1 MAALN
6 GAVPKAEEVAV
17 TQADEALTT
26 VDVVKILRPSVVH
39 ISTESL
45 AMGMFN
51 QPVPQQ
57 GVGTGVVLDKTGHIL
72 TNNHVVRGAQQI
84 IVTLHNDKTYSA
96 EIVGGDPTTDT
107 AVIRIEAGEDD
118 LAPAML
124 GDSSKLEVGED
135 VIAIGHALG
144 LRGGPTV
151 SKGVVSALGRSL
163 ESDPQTRTTIVDLV
177 QTDASINP
185 GNSGGPLVNSSAEVI
200 GINTAIFPQS
210 QSIGF
215 AININDAQQVASQL
229 IESGFVTR
237 GYVGIIPDTVTP
249 ALAKRFDLPATEG
262 VVIEV
267 VVPDSGAEAAGL
279 EPGDI
284 IVQLGEETIANT
296 GELSK
301 FLMANRPGD
310 TVSVTYF
317 RGQEQKTTEITL
329 GDRPKR

>member
-6 GAVPKAEEVAV
+6 GAVPRAEEVAV

-72 TNNHVVRGAQQI
+72 TNNHVIRGAQQI

-96 EIVGGDPTTDT
+96 EIVGGDPTTGT
-107 AVIRIEAGEDD
+107 AVIRIEAEEEQ
-118 LAPAML
+118 LRPAML

-185 GNSGGPLVNSSAEVI
+185 GNSGGPLVNSRAEVI

-215 AININDAQQVASQL
+215 AININDAQQVARQL

-296 GELSK
+296 GELAK
-301 FLMANRPGD
+301 FLMANRPGV
-310 TVSVTYF
+310 TVGVTYF
-317 RGQEQKTTEITL
+317 RGQDKKTTEITL
-329 GDRPKR
+329 GDRPNR

>member
-1 MAALN
+1 
-6 GAVPKAEEVAV
+6 
-17 TQADEALTT
+17 
-26 VDVVKILRPSVVH
+26 
-39 ISTESL
+39 
-45 AMGMFN
+45 MGMFN

-72 TNNHVVRGAQQI
+72 TNNHVIRGAQQI

-107 AVIRIEAGEDD
+107 AVIRIEAAEEQ
-118 LAPAML
+118 LRPAML

-185 GNSGGPLVNSSAEVI
+185 GNSGGPLVNSRAEVI

-215 AININDAQQVASQL
+215 AININDAQEVASQL

-249 ALAKRFDLPATEG
+249 GLAKRYNLPTTEG

-301 FLMANRPGD
+301 FLMANRPGA
-310 TVSVTYF
+310 TVGVTYF
-317 RGQEQKTTEITL
+317 RGQEKKTAEITL